1 MAARNDTHAT
11 VLRPVRIDRDSG
23 LHVGGGEGA
32 ESRSWSTEA
41 DVLVVAEFPGGSRW
55 LPMELIDDLLE
66 IGTDKRSD
74 DFHQPPIKPKAVERR
89 IEIGWPLHEA
99 NGAADPRVFRNAEED
114 ILVPITGA
122 VAQALGVNT
131 VECGSELGD
140 LPGAEDV

>member
-1 MAARNDTHAT
+1 
-11 VLRPVRIDRDSG
+11 
-23 LHVGGGEGA
+23 
-32 ESRSWSTEA
+32 
-41 DVLVVAEFPGGSRW
+41 
-55 LPMELIDDLLE
+55 MELIDDLLE
-66 IGTDKRSD
+66 IGTDKRGD

-131 VECGSELGD
+131 DRMRKRARRSPRRGERCAQSRNRGRGTARGNLQPCPTFPEAPRQTMHGS
-140 LPGAEDV
+140 A